1 MRISLSFPDVTP
13 ELQVQTS
20 IAEKVEQLGLEF
32 RKMHD
37 HTYDDAMNM
46 AGKTNCMAALVQDS
60 SVKSGVDSNT
70 LNTLN
75 VCIASFFN
83 LFPKWHGNL
92 QSRKQ

>member
-32 RKMHD
+32 RTMHD
-37 HTYDDAMNM
+37 HACDDAMNM
-46 AGKTNCMAALVQDS
+46 AGKTNCVAAMVQDS
-60 SVKSGVDSNT
+60 NVKRGVDSNK
-70 LNTLN
+70 LN